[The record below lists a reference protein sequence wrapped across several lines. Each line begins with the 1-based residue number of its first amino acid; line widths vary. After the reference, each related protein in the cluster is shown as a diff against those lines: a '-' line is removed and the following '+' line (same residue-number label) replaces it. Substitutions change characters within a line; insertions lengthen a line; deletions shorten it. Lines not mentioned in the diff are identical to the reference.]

1 MCCVATPSS
10 PFQKKLVIAFTLW
23 THVELETLVQ
33 LLTNSFKATTR
44 ESGENP
50 FRSLVGRIA
59 SVADGKRLLY
69 DNNYIYTVTSGE

>member
-1 MCCVATPSS
+1 M
-10 PFQKKLVIAFTLW
+10 
-23 THVELETLVQ
+23 ELETLVQ
-33 LLTNSFKATTR
+33 LLTNSFKATTI